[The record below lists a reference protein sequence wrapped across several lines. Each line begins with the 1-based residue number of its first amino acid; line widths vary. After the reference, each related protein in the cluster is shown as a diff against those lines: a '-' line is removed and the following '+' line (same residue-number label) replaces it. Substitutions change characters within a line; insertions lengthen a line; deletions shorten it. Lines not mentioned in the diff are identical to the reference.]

1 MGDEMSTHK
10 KTKSAAFRTS
20 IMVAVGLALLT
31 IGEYFLALVYS
42 GAALLL
48 LLGLVKA
55 YLVVNFYM
63 HISRLWTAEEGH

>member
-1 MGDEMSTHK
+1 MSNHK

-20 IMVAVGLALLT
+20 LVVAVALALLT

-48 LLGLVKA
+48 LIGLVKA
-55 YLVVNFYM
+55 YFVVNFYM
-63 HISRLWTAEEGH
+63 HISRLWTTEEGH

>member
-1 MGDEMSTHK
+1 MSTHK
-10 KTKSAAFRTS
+10 KTKSAAIRTS
-20 IMVAVGLALLT
+20 MMVAAGLAALT
-31 IGEYFLALVYS
+31 VGEYFLALAYS

-48 LLGLVKA
+48 LIGLVKA

>member
-1 MGDEMSTHK
+1 MSSHK
-10 KTKSAAFRTS
+10 KNKAAAFRTS
-20 IMVAVGLALLT
+20 LIVAAALAILT
-31 IGEYFLALVYS
+31 IAEYFLALVYS

-55 YLVVNFYM
+55 YFVVNFYM

>member
-1 MGDEMSTHK
+1 MSTHK

-20 IMVAVGLALLT
+20 LIVAAGLAVLT
-31 IGEYFLALVYS
+31 VAEYFLALAYS

-48 LLGLVKA
+48 LMGLVKA

>member
-1 MGDEMSTHK
+1 MSGHK
-10 KTKSAAFRTS
+10 KNKAAAFRTS
-20 IMVAVGLALLT
+20 LMVAAALAILT

-55 YLVVNFYM
+55 YFVVNFYM

>member
-1 MGDEMSTHK
+1 MSGHK
-10 KTKSAAFRTS
+10 KNKAAAFRMS
-20 IMVAVGLALLT
+20 LIVAAALAILT

-55 YLVVNFYM
+55 YFVVNFYM

>member
-1 MGDEMSTHK
+1 MSTHK

>member
-1 MGDEMSTHK
+1 MSGHK
-10 KTKSAAFRTS
+10 KNKSAAFRAS
-20 IMVAVGLALLT
+20 IMVAVALAVLT

>member
-1 MGDEMSTHK
+1 MSTHK
-10 KTKSAAFRTS
+10 KTKGAAFRTS
-20 IMVAVGLALLT
+20 FIVALLLATFT
-31 IGEYFLALVYS
+31 IIEYFVALAYS

-63 HISRLWTAEEGH
+63 HISRLWTAEEH

>member
-1 MGDEMSTHK
+1 MSTHK

-20 IMVAVGLALLT
+20 MMVAAGLALLT

-48 LLGLVKA
+48 LIGLVKG

>member
-1 MGDEMSTHK
+1 MSTHK

-20 IMVAVGLALLT
+20 MMVAAGLALLT

-48 LLGLVKA
+48 LIGLVKA

>member
-1 MGDEMSTHK
+1 MSTHK
-10 KTKSAAFRTS
+10 KTKSAAFRMS
-20 IMVAVGLALLT
+20 LMVALGLALLT
-31 IGEYFLALVYS
+31 VGEYFLALVYS

>member
-1 MGDEMSTHK
+1 MSAHK
-10 KTKSAAFRTS
+10 KTKSAAFRNS
-20 IMVAVGLALLT
+20 IMVALGLAVLT

>member
-1 MGDEMSTHK
+1 MSTHK

-20 IMVAVGLALLT
+20 MVVAAGLALLT

>member
-1 MGDEMSTHK
+1 MSTHK

-20 IMVAVGLALLT
+20 LIVALGLALLT